1 MKFLKKVLV
10 FKKTIMLLLFFV
22 LTGIV
27 LYHNDSFY
35 IGFRDKVN
43 TRLTRYTNINILS
56 TVNKIAHATDFL
68 GKIKAINH
76 PLRKTDI
83 IEIKIETKER
93 KKLKK
98 YLKQTQKKMGKN
110 KSES

>member
-1 MKFLKKVLV
+1 MVIKNNTGIKQSNFVKFLKKVLV
-10 FKKTIMLLLFFV
+10 FKKTIITLLFFV
-22 LTGIV
+22 LGIV

-68 GKIKAINH
+68 GKIK
-76 PLRKTDI
+76 
-83 IEIKIETKER
+83 
-93 KKLKK
+93 
-98 YLKQTQKKMGKN
+98 
-110 KSES
+110 